1 MKYSLVIS
9 IISLCIAPQ
18 ITHLECINTVRLIQ
32 SQVHKYFIKYFFCF
46 VAWVFVN
53 ILE

>member
-1 MKYSLVIS
+1 MKYSLVIN
-9 IISLCIAPQ
+9 IISLCIASQ
-18 ITHLECINTVRLIQ
+18 ITRLECINTLHLIKY
-32 SQVHKYFIKYFFCF
+32 QVHKYFINYFLCF